1 MKQVRLT
8 KAAGTLTFDTP
19 LDYVLGTLRNGVYDI
34 SIKAVK
40 ERRSLPQND
49 LMWLWLTCIEIETGT
64 PRDDVYAYYCKKFL
78 ARPVTIGGKTEWVV
92 GSSSKLSKD
101 AMTDFLNKIQADA
114 ASELGITLPSP
125 EDRFFETFRNEYE

>member
-1 MKQVRLT
+1 MKQVRMT

-40 ERRSLPQND
+40 EKRSLPQND
-49 LMWLWLTCIEIETGT
+49 LMWLWLTCIEVETGT

-92 GSSSKLSKD
+92 GSSSKLNKD
-101 AMTDFLNKIQADA
+101 AMMDFLRSIKSICAL
-114 ASELGITLPSP
+114 SL
-125 EDRFFETFRNEYE
+125 